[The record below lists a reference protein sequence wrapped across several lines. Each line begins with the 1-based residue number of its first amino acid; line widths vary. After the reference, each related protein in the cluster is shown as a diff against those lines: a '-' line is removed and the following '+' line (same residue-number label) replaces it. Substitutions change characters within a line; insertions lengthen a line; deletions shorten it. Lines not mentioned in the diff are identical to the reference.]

1 MRNSLIILG
10 CLLAGILGGISG
22 LTPSVLLHPNAAVY
36 VLDVLLLLVGIE
48 VGANPRVWEVLKDQN
63 ARILLVPLSA
73 ALGTLLGVALCA
85 SVIPGVGIKEA
96 LAVGSG
102 FGYYS
107 LASVLIAEIG
117 GKSLGVVALLANMG
131 RELATLV
138 TAPLLARHFGRLAPI
153 ASGGATAMDTTLP
166 IITRTVGAEYAVMAV
181 VSGAVLT
188 LLAPVLITAL
198 LH

>member
-10 CLLAGILGGISG
+10 CLLAGILGGARG
-22 LTPSVLLHPNAAVY
+22 LVPLVLLHPNAATY
-36 VLDVLLLLVGIE
+36 VLYALLLLVGIG
-48 VGANPRVWEVLKDQN
+48 VGANPRVWDVLKNQN

-73 ALGTLLGVALCA
+73 VLGTFLGVALCA
-85 SVIPGVGIKEA
+85 SVIPGVGIKES

-117 GKSLGVVALLANMG
+117 GKSLGVVALLANMA

-138 TAPLLARHFGRLAPI
+138 AAPLLVRYFGRLAPI

-166 IITRTVGAEYAVMAV
+166 VITRSVGTEYAVMAV
-181 VSGAVLT
+181 MSGTVLT

-198 LH
+198 LR